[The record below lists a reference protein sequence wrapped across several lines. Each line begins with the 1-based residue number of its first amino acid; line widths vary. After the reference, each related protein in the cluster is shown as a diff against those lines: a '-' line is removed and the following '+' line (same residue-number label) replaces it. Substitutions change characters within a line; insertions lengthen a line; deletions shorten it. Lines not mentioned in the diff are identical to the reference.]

1 MYGHGAAQ
9 FGGEHE
15 VTTIIGPLDGAADEG
30 AGQSESNGTDYRS
43 EGATVAMPD
52 TEARTIEVKGAAV
65 DAAAAAASLPVHVEH
80 VVVIKLLP
88 ASAPPPPLD
97 PKAVA
102 IARGLPLHVPS
113 PAALTVWLAAA
124 AILGVGAFAAC
135 KRMQVARQ
143 RLARGARGGGG
154 GRGAVVRVHALPR
167 HKGELD
173 LEGASVCAPS
183 SIADHSAMGFFVTS
197 SDVASIADGIASE
210 SASSELASES
220 VEHER
225 KLARQYVR
233 RDDGELSDDEDGELS
248 DDEEAQ
254 VGLKTSMRSLLSH
267 HKYSFFLDQ
276 AKDQGAAAK
285 AAVVAELEDA
295 DTMTEMLFTSRV
307 NELIKTKRLAE
318 RLTILKNH
326 GLD

>member
-30 AGQSESNGTDYRS
+30 AGQSEGNGTDYRS

-80 VVVIKLLP
+80 VVVKLLP

-143 RLARGARGGGG
+143 RRGARGGGG

-173 LEGASVCAPS
+173 LEGASVCAS
-183 SIADHSAMGFFVTS
+183 SSMADHSAMGFLVTS
-197 SDVASIADGIASE
+197 SVASMADGIASE
-210 SASSELASES
+210 LVCLELASES
-220 VEHER
+220 AEHER
-225 KLARQYVR
+225 KLERQYVR

-248 DDEEAQ
+248 DDDEAQ
-254 VGLKTSMRSLLSH
+254 VGLTNMRSLLSH
-267 HKYSFFLDQ
+267 HKYSSFLDQ
-276 AKDQGAAAK
+276 AKDQDAAAK

-295 DTMTEMLFTSRV
+295 DTMPEMLFTSRV

>member
-15 VTTIIGPLDGAADEG
+15 VTTIIGPLDGADDEG
-30 AGQSESNGTDYRS
+30 AGQLEGNGTDYRS
-43 EGATVAMPD
+43 EGATVPMPD
-52 TEARTIEVKGAAV
+52 TEARAIEVKGAAV

-80 VVVIKLLP
+80 IVVKLLP

-102 IARGLPLHVPS
+102 IAHGLPLHVPS

-143 RLARGARGGGG
+143 RRGARSGGG

-173 LEGASVCAPS
+173 LEGASVCAS
-183 SIADHSAMGFFVTS
+183 SSMADHSAMGFLVTCS
-197 SDVASIADGIASE
+197 SVASMADGIASSE
-210 SASSELASES
+210 LVCLELASES
-220 VEHER
+220 AEHER
-225 KLARQYVR
+225 KLERQYVR

-248 DDEEAQ
+248 DDDEAQ
-254 VGLKTSMRSLLSH
+254 VGLTNMRSLLLSH
-267 HKYSFFLDQ
+267 HKYSSFLDQ
-276 AKDQGAAAK
+276 AKDQDAAAK

-295 DTMTEMLFTSRV
+295 DTMPEMLFTSRV

-318 RLTILKNH
+318 RLTILNTNH

>member
-15 VTTIIGPLDGAADEG
+15 VTTIIGPLDGADDEG
-30 AGQSESNGTDYRS
+30 AGQLEGNGTDYRS
-43 EGATVAMPD
+43 EGATVPMPD
-52 TEARTIEVKGAAV
+52 TEARAIEVKGAAV

-80 VVVIKLLP
+80 VVVKLLP
-88 ASAPPPPLD
+88 ASAPPLPLD

-143 RLARGARGGGG
+143 RRGARGGGG

-173 LEGASVCAPS
+173 LEGANVCAS
-183 SIADHSAMGFFVTS
+183 SSMADHSAMGFLVTS
-197 SDVASIADGIASE
+197 SVASMADGIASSE
-210 SASSELASES
+210 LVCLELASES
-220 VEHER
+220 AEHER
-225 KLARQYVR
+225 KLERQYVR
-233 RDDGELSDDEDGELS
+233 RDDGELSDD
-248 DDEEAQ
+248 DEAH
-254 VGLKTSMRSLLSH
+254 VGLTKMRSPWRSLLSH
-267 HKYSFFLDQ
+267 HKYSSFLDQ
-276 AKDQGAAAK
+276 AKDQDAAAK

-295 DTMTEMLFTSRV
+295 DTMPEMLFTSRV

-318 RLTILKNH
+318 RLTILNKNH

>member
-15 VTTIIGPLDGAADEG
+15 VTTIIGPLDGADDEG
-30 AGQSESNGTDYRS
+30 AGQLEGNGTDYRS
-43 EGATVAMPD
+43 EGATVPMPD
-52 TEARTIEVKGAAV
+52 TEARAIEVKGAAV

-80 VVVIKLLP
+80 VVVKLLP

-102 IARGLPLHVPS
+102 IAHGLPLHVPS

-143 RLARGARGGGG
+143 RQGARGGGG

-173 LEGASVCAPS
+173 LEGANVCAS
-183 SIADHSAMGFFVTS
+183 SSMADHSAMGFLVTS
-197 SDVASIADGIASE
+197 SVASMADGIASE
-210 SASSELASES
+210 LACLELASES
-220 VEHER
+220 AEHER
-225 KLARQYVR
+225 KLERQYVR

-248 DDEEAQ
+248 DDDEAQ
-254 VGLKTSMRSLLSH
+254 VGLTNMRSLLSH
-267 HKYSFFLDQ
+267 HKYSSFLDQ
-276 AKDQGAAAK
+276 AKDQDAAAK

-295 DTMTEMLFTSRV
+295 DTMPEMLFTSRV

-318 RLTILKNH
+318 RLTILNKNH

>member
-9 FGGEHE
+9 FGGELE
-15 VTTIIGPLDGAADEG
+15 VTTIIGPLDGADDEG
-30 AGQSESNGTDYRS
+30 AGQLEGNGTDYRS
-43 EGATVAMPD
+43 EGATVPMPD

-65 DAAAAAASLPVHVEH
+65 DAAAAAASLPVHDEH
-80 VVVIKLLP
+80 VVVKLLP

-143 RLARGARGGGG
+143 RLLARGARGGGG

-173 LEGASVCAPS
+173 LEGASVCAS
-183 SIADHSAMGFFVTS
+183 SSMADHSAIGFFVTS
-197 SDVASIADGIASE
+197 SVASIADGIASE
-210 SASSELASES
+210 LACSELASES
-220 VEHER
+220 AEHE
-225 KLARQYVR
+225 LERQYVR
-233 RDDGELSDDEDGELS
+233 RDDGELSDDEDGGELS
-248 DDEEAQ
+248 EDDEEAQ
-254 VGLKTSMRSLLSH
+254 GLTNMRSLLSH
-267 HKYSFFLDQ
+267 HKYSSFLDQ
-276 AKDQGAAAK
+276 AKDQDAAAK

-295 DTMTEMLFTSRV
+295 DTMPEMLFTSRV

>member
-15 VTTIIGPLDGAADEG
+15 VTTIIGPLDGADDEG
-30 AGQSESNGTDYRS
+30 AGQLEGNGTDYRS
-43 EGATVAMPD
+43 EGATVPMPD
-52 TEARTIEVKGAAV
+52 TEARAIEVKGAAV

-80 VVVIKLLP
+80 VVVKLLP

-102 IARGLPLHVPS
+102 IAHGLPLHVPS

-143 RLARGARGGGG
+143 RRGARGGGG

-167 HKGELD
+167 LKGELD
-173 LEGASVCAPS
+173 LEGASVCAS
-183 SIADHSAMGFFVTS
+183 SSMADHSAMGFLVTS
-197 SDVASIADGIASE
+197 SVASMADGIASE
-210 SASSELASES
+210 LVCLELASES
-220 VEHER
+220 AEHER
-225 KLARQYVR
+225 KLERQYVR
-233 RDDGELSDDEDGELS
+233 RDDGELSDDD
-248 DDEEAQ
+248 EAQ
-254 VGLKTSMRSLLSH
+254 VGLTNMRSNMRSLLSH
-267 HKYSFFLDQ
+267 HKYSSFLDQ
-276 AKDQGAAAK
+276 AKDQDAAAK

-295 DTMTEMLFTSRV
+295 DTMPEMLFTSRV

-318 RLTILKNH
+318 RLTILNKNH

>member
-9 FGGEHE
+9 FGSEHE
-15 VTTIIGPLDGAADEG
+15 VTTKIIGPLDGADDEG
-30 AGQSESNGTDYRS
+30 AGQLEGNGTDYRS
-43 EGATVAMPD
+43 EGATVPMPD

-80 VVVIKLLP
+80 VVVKLLP

-102 IARGLPLHVPS
+102 IAHGLPLHVPS

-143 RLARGARGGGG
+143 RRGARGGGG

-173 LEGASVCAPS
+173 LEGASVCAS
-183 SIADHSAMGFFVTS
+183 SSMADHSAMGFLVTS
-197 SDVASIADGIASE
+197 SVASMADGIASE
-210 SASSELASES
+210 LACLELASES
-220 VEHER
+220 AEHER
-225 KLARQYVR
+225 KLERQYVR
-233 RDDGELSDDEDGELS
+233 RDDGELVSDDEDGELS
-248 DDEEAQ
+248 DDDEAQ
-254 VGLKTSMRSLLSH
+254 VGLTNMRSLLSH
-267 HKYSFFLDQ
+267 HKYSSFLDQ
-276 AKDQGAAAK
+276 AKEQDAAAK

-295 DTMTEMLFTSRV
+295 DTMPEMLFTSRV

>member
-15 VTTIIGPLDGAADEG
+15 VTTIIGPLDGADDEG
-30 AGQSESNGTDYRS
+30 AGQLEGNGTDYRS
-43 EGATVAMPD
+43 EGATVPMPD

-80 VVVIKLLP
+80 VVVKLLP

-102 IARGLPLHVPS
+102 IAHGLPLHVPS

-143 RLARGARGGGG
+143 RRGARGGGG

-173 LEGASVCAPS
+173 LEGASVCAS
-183 SIADHSAMGFFVTS
+183 SSMADHSAMGFLVTS
-197 SDVASIADGIASE
+197 SVASMADGIASE
-210 SASSELASES
+210 LVCLELASES
-220 VEHER
+220 AEHER
-225 KLARQYVR
+225 KLERQYVR

-248 DDEEAQ
+248 DDDEAQ
-254 VGLKTSMRSLLSH
+254 VGLTNMRSKMRSLLSY
-267 HKYSFFLDQ
+267 HKYSSFLDQ
-276 AKDQGAAAK
+276 AKDQDAAAK

-295 DTMTEMLFTSRV
+295 DTMPEMLFTSRV

-318 RLTILKNH
+318 RLTILNKNH

>member
-9 FGGEHE
+9 FGSEHE
-15 VTTIIGPLDGAADEG
+15 VTTKIIGPLDGADDEG
-30 AGQSESNGTDYRS
+30 AGQLEGNGTDYRS
-43 EGATVAMPD
+43 EGATVPMPD
-52 TEARTIEVKGAAV
+52 TEARAIEVKGAAV

-80 VVVIKLLP
+80 VVVKLLP

-143 RLARGARGGGG
+143 RLARAGARGGGG

-173 LEGASVCAPS
+173 LEGANVCAS
-183 SIADHSAMGFFVTS
+183 SSMADHSAMGFLVTS
-197 SDVASIADGIASE
+197 SVASMADGIASE
-210 SASSELASES
+210 LACLEFASES
-220 VEHER
+220 AEHER
-225 KLARQYVR
+225 KLERQYVR

-248 DDEEAQ
+248 DDDEAQ
-254 VGLKTSMRSLLSH
+254 VGLTNMRSLLSH
-267 HKYSFFLDQ
+267 HKYSSFLDQ
-276 AKDQGAAAK
+276 AKDQDAAAK

-295 DTMTEMLFTSRV
+295 DTMPEMLFTSRV

-318 RLTILKNH
+318 RLTILNKNH